1 MGSSAGP
8 AAWLSPP
15 HLDPVPLSH
24 VGVGDQVLV
33 WSNTASAWITA
44 VVSHDLPN
52 GELVVSYR
60 DNHGR
65 AREKELPRNDQEL
78 RPYIPGPGGG

>member
-1 MGSSAGP
+1 MSR
-8 AAWLSPP
+8 
-15 HLDPVPLSH
+15 
-24 VGVGDQVLV
+24 VGVGDQVRV

-52 GELVVSYR
+52 GVVVVNYR

-65 AREKELPRNDQEL
+65 AREKELPRNDHEL
-78 RPYIPGPGGG
+78 RPYAPRHGGG